1 MRKCPNPEQ
10 FAAKQGRIE
19 EIRMLLCE
27 NQLTTQQ
34 IEDLTGIN
42 QNTLRHYLIEMQ
54 SNGIIAFEKLV
65 VKRSPNLNL
74 YRLTAEGRSMK
85 PKTPTPKP
93 VVKTECHRDPLVMAL
108 FGMSNIV
115 ALP

>member
-10 FAAKQGRIE
+10 LAIKQDRIE

-34 IEDLTGIN
+34 IEYLTGIN

-54 SNGIIAFEKLV
+54 SNGLIAFEKLR
-65 VKRSPNLNL
+65 VKKSPNLNL
-74 YRLTAEGRSMK
+74 YRVTADGRSVK
-85 PKTPTPKP
+85 PKP
-93 VVKTECHRDPLVMAL
+93 VAIKQAADTGCHRDCLVTAF
-108 FGMSNIV
+108 FGSRNV
-115 ALP
+115 AA